1 MEPKL
6 LSDKKCIVVGAS
18 RGTGLE
24 IARNLALNGA
34 DLVLT
39 EIPDRI
45 NDLEMRTQE
54 LADEFKIKADCYSLD
69 VTNIESI
76 KTVFT
81 KIKEK
86 WKVLDT
92 LINNAGINILCPAV
106 EVTEMIWDRIVDIN
120 LKGLFFVMQEAAKI
134 MITNG
139 KGVIVS
145 IASQHGVVGNKDR
158 APYCASKAGLIN
170 LSKALAYEWA
180 KYDIRVNTVSPSFIE
195 TEQNEEFLQA
205 PNCKREYLKKIP
217 LQRYCSPKD
226 VANAVSYLVSDNA
239 QMITGHNLMVDGGWT
254 AI

>member
-1 MEPKL
+1 MESKL

-24 IARNLALNGA
+24 IARNLAHNGA

-45 NDLEMRTQE
+45 NDLEIKSQE
-54 LADEFKIKADCYSLD
+54 IAAEFNVKADCYELD
-69 VTNIESI
+69 VTSIESI
-76 KTVFT
+76 KTAFS

-86 WKVLDT
+86 WEAVDT

-106 EVTEMIWDRIVDIN
+106 EVTEKIWDRIIDIN

-134 MITNG
+134 MIANG
-139 KGVIVS
+139 KGAIVS

-170 LSKALAYEWA
+170 LTKALAYEWA

-195 TEQNEEFLQA
+195 TEQNEELLQA
-205 PNCKREYLKKIP
+205 PNSKREYLKKIP
-217 LQRYCSPKD
+217 LQRYCLPKD